1 MGKERQLVHLFR
13 AWSCQGWAALSSVDH
28 RIKDCSSPGFDGGI
42 LGEELKKSEQRAQL
56 CNMQMDSHCSWVPSA
71 SAQELNWTM

>member
-1 MGKERQLVHLFR
+1 M
-13 AWSCQGWAALSSVDH
+13 DH
-28 RIKDCSSPGFDGGI
+28 WIKDCSGPGFDGGI

-71 SAQELNWTM
+71 SAQELNRTM